1 METCDNCRVAIE
13 CEDDIYYCVVCG
25 ATVCGS
31 CISDDLDICNDCV
44 E

>member
-1 METCDNCRVAIE
+1 MEICDNCRVEIE
-13 CEDDIYYCVVCG
+13 CEGDIYYCVVCG
-25 ATVCGS
+25 ATVCSS

>member
-25 ATVCGS
+25 ATVCCS